1 MYGGNHDLEYPRFI
15 ECIKYTDD
23 IFWKNTFEELSY
35 GKCPYGIYISNNHI
49 CCNYKDKKFCY
60 KIDETKHSRVIY
72 DDIYDIFKNKFGL
85 LSKNDKLNKN
95 KLFLKKQKEINDLL
109 NKDWY
114 TIKRKNIRIMLI
126 EKFVIN
132 KSKKYE
138 LSLKQSKQLY
148 NMIILGLLFKTINKS
163 NIVYNNQNIKE
174 IKSISFKQNFFKFNK
189 NIYNFKNDLIFI

>member
-1 MYGGNHDLEYPRFI
+1 M
-15 ECIKYTDD
+15 
-23 IFWKNTFEELSY
+23 
-35 GKCPYGIYISNNHI
+35 
-49 CCNYKDKKFCY
+49 
-60 KIDETKHSRVIY
+60 Y

-132 KSKKYE
+132 KTKKYD
-138 LSLKQSKQLY
+138 LTLKQSKQLY

-174 IKSISFKQNFFKFNK
+174 IKSISFKKNFFKFNK